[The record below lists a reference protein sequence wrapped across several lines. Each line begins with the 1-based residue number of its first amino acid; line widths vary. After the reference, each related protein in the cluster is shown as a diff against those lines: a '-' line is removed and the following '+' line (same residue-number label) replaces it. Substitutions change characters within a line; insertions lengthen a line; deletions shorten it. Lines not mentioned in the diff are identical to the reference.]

1 MKNRNLIFVL
11 LLSAFVYRAQ
21 ESVFRSVHREESEFY
36 SSFGFKQEMQFDS
49 LQFVL
54 GNSLGYAPANKA
66 TAASTCTLQKRVFGW
81 HPYWMGTSYTSYQWN
96 LLSDLCYFDYAVN
109 PSTGQ
114 NTNTSFAW
122 NTASVVTVAKNNGV
136 KVHICAS
143 LFGSHSTFWSTPTAQ
158 TTFINNII
166 TLLNN
171 RGGDGVNI
179 DFEGMG
185 ASDKVPFTNFITNL
199 NTALQNANPAYQ
211 LSVCLYSVDWSAVFD
226 MPALNAQADFFTIM
240 GYDYYYSGSAWAGPT
255 APLYNFQ
262 TSYNYTLPKSIS
274 YYIRQGAPASKLLLG
289 LPYYGRE
296 WEVNGT
302 AVPAQT
308 TNGFTASRTL
318 SYINNNP
325 STYSLAAKF
334 WEGNSYTPYYRY
346 VSGSSNRQCFVD
358 DVYSLGR
365 KYDMVNQRGL
375 AGIGIWALGYDNG
388 TGVYWD
394 LLKDKFSSCK
404 PQVCADSLFDMGGPA
419 RNYYDF
425 EQYVYTLSAG
435 AGQKV
440 QIQFS
445 QFNTELNYDS
455 LWLYNGSSVNA
466 PLIGVY
472 TGNTSPGYK
481 ISSGQHM
488 TIRFKSD
495 GNTVAA
501 GFKANWSCYTPLATD
516 VSELKE
522 DKEGM
527 RLWPVP
533 CSERL
538 TVSHPEGLLNIAI
551 SDGSGKL
558 LEQHVIN
565 SLTQYSIE
573 LPKRPAGIYFL
584 RATTIS
590 ENTLYRKFT
599 VIPH

>member
-1 MKNRNLIFVL
+1 MKSWIQIFIL
-11 LLSAFVYRAQ
+11 LMSAFKLCAQ
-21 ESVFRSVHREESEFY
+21 QDSSYSIMQEESRYYSVFGKLSE
-36 SSFGFKQEMQFDS
+36 KQFDS
-49 LQFVL
+49 VQIAM
-54 GNSLGYAPANKA
+54 GNA
-66 TAASTCTLQKRVFGW
+66 TDVSFSGKSAGNATCTLQKRVFGW

-143 LFGSHSTFWSTPTAQ
+143 LFGSHGTFWSTPTAQ

-199 NTALQNANPAYQ
+199 NTALQNANPSYQ

-226 MPALNAQADFFTIM
+226 MPALNAQVDFFTIM

-302 AVPAQT
+302 LVPAQT

-318 SYINNNP
+318 SYIMNNP
-325 STYSLAAKF
+325 ATYSASVKF
-334 WEGNSYTPYYRY
+334 WDGISYTPYYRY
-346 VSGSSNRQCFVD
+346 LSGSSNRQCFVD

-388 TGVYWD
+388 ITSYWD

-419 RNYYDF
+419 RNYYDH
-425 EQYVYTLSAG
+425 EQYAYTLSAG
-435 AGQKV
+435 VGQKV

-445 QFNTELNYDS
+445 HFNTELNYDS
-455 LWLYNGSSVNA
+455 LWLYNGSSVNT

-495 GNTVAA
+495 GNTVAS
-501 GFKANWSCYTPLATD
+501 GFKANWSCYTSLAT
-516 VSELKE
+516 SLEEQAEHENGLK
-522 DKEGM
+522 
-527 RLWPVP
+527 LWPVP
-533 CSERL
+533 CVDEL
-538 TVSHPEGLLNIAI
+538 TVQHHEVLQKILL
-551 SDGSGKL
+551 SDASGK
-558 LEQHVIN
+558 VIREYN
-565 SLTQYSIE
+565 VPGHSSFRISVKE
-573 LPKRPAGIYFL
+573 LPAGIYFL
-584 RATTIS
+584 GATTANG
-590 ENTLYRKFT
+590 NTHYRKLM
-599 VIPH
+599 VVKD

>member
-1 MKNRNLIFVL
+1 MKTRVLIFVFVTTSL
-11 LLSAFVYRAQ
+11 LFWAQ
-21 ESVFRSVHREESEFY
+21 KTDFRSAHQEESKYFG
-36 SSFGFKQEMQFDS
+36 SFGFKNEQQYDS
-49 LQFVL
+49 LQQTL
-54 GNSLGYAPANKA
+54 GNLTFSKPIDKSAFTP
-66 TAASTCTLQKRVFGW
+66 TCALQKRVFGW

-114 NTNTSFAW
+114 NSNASFAW

-143 LFGSHSTFWSTPTAQ
+143 LFGSHGTFWSAPTAQ
-158 TTFINNII
+158 TSFINNII
-166 TLLNN
+166 ALLNN

-185 ASDKVPFTNFITNL
+185 ASDKIPFTNFITNL
-199 NTALQNANPAYQ
+199 NNALNNANPAYQ
-211 LSVCLYSVDWSAVFD
+211 LSVCLYSVDWSGVFD
-226 MPALNAQADFFTIM
+226 MPALNAQVDFFTIM

-302 AVPAQT
+302 TVPSQT

-325 STYSLAAKF
+325 VTYSASVKF
-334 WEGNSYTPYYRY
+334 WDGISFTPYYRY

-388 TGVYWD
+388 ITSYWD

-419 RNYYDF
+419 RNYYDH
-425 EQYVYTLSAG
+425 EQYAYTLSAG
-435 AGQKV
+435 TGQKV

-445 QFNTELNYDS
+445 HFNTELNYDS

-495 GNTVAA
+495 GNTVAS
-501 GFKANWSCYTPLATD
+501 GFKANWSCYTPLVTTL
-516 VSELKE
+516 SELINNT
-522 DKEGM
+522 DG
-527 RLWPVP
+527 LNVWPVP
-533 CSERL
+533 CYED
-538 TVSHPEGLLNIAI
+538 LNIGYSEEI
-551 SDGSGKL
+551 QEITLTSGSGK
-558 LEQHVIN
+558 IMGKYA
-565 SLTQYSIE
+565 LTGKIQYKISVAE
-573 LPKRPAGIYFL
+573 MPAGIYFL
-584 RATTIS
+584 SIKAAS
-590 ENTLYRKFT
+590 GQVLCRKFT
-599 VIPH
+599 VLPR

>member
-54 GNSLGYAPANKA
+54 GNSLGYAPANKS